1 MKKILFIALLTTS
14 FAFADDGWWIYTYE
28 DVSTLKAV
36 FNYLAMIKTDSGFLA
51 TIQTVLIAGLTF
63 TIIFKFLDIAAI
75 PKYLLSVV
83 GTMLIVF
90 STTTT
95 VYIVNVKSYDSL
107 NPHVKNYAVVD
118 NVPFIFAVLSSAF
131 SSVGYNSALLIETIF
146 SNVTSASDTTQASF
160 LKTGNLGAWKI
171 LDALDSISIFT
182 TPDGK
187 EFEKNLND
195 YLHLC
200 IFKIAY
206 SVDPGLKSEINT
218 DKNPF
223 TYLDPTSSPNEYI
236 RNIGNQKVINSEG
249 SLTTCNS
256 TYNKAK
262 NSLSILSGS
271 GILYDK
277 ANKLIS
283 KITSNVDGAGSTVA
297 KMMTGSGLASAQA
310 NINNYILMSG
320 VRKAF
325 ESSWQNYGIGASSAQ
340 AGFGAGLAE
349 ANLQAQGKVKAK
361 SASSMMPSIHS
372 VLQAVM
378 YVLFPL
384 VLIVQLFAGGF
395 KILQNYILGIL
406 WLELWIP
413 SYSVLNYFTLKEAQ
427 EQAYDK
433 LVSSTASSGPEGMLT
448 LANQNEIY
456 NTIANQAAIAADFYI
471 VGIPALAGFILFASF
486 QALSGITSGVAN
498 VVGQYSNNQT
508 LNQERANLAAL
519 DNVNQQM
526 KLNNPLYT
534 GNVGTVQAMIAQEG
548 SISQASK
555 AAASFLASGSNLENF
570 NNLTKGNMFK
580 GAEQTTSDIARQQT
594 LNNGGSLTNGINVS
608 ENLANKKAVE
618 DRGVSTSMEK
628 NPNMQKMMEANSEN
642 STTFTNN
649 QTNSKFDNIGS
660 NLENVAFQSGR
671 KEGGALQGEAKSLE
685 KLSNEQIQDASTQS
699 TYEKITSDSAKKQQ
713 IGNNDDYFDKA
724 NNLYSEDARLNINT
738 LEGKTK
744 ASAQQSDAEQVN
756 ASETS
761 QITSVADQNAKK
773 EHLEKNFG
781 NLKSGAETMA
791 NVKEGS
797 EIGGVKKQIGVA
809 GGEDNLIDVNSTQ
822 AAGKIAEEQSKQEML
837 NKNGGYLNNMS
848 DKGTFDGSQVKGKN
862 QALNEI
868 GEKAIIQD
876 SKIKTITSAA
886 GSEAELNALESM
898 KKAGLLDKD
907 TSLYDKKVSDGG
919 NFVAVDKDGNKI
931 TMYTDGKGNT
941 LGYEKQTI
949 DPNTKDGGAGVKT
962 IHAPDGRVL
971 AKVEDGATQK
981 NYQNTKDLRITTD
994 HTMENKGAAM
1004 KLINENL
1011 RLDMANAKTQ
1021 EDREN
1026 IAKNFLERTWL
1037 IDAAATPVEEIKS
1050 ILKNETS
1057 EEDGLLYNLD
1067 KEVKPWVQKNIPG
1080 AKEFYE
1086 AKDKLGDFLG
1096 VNKK

>member
-1 MKKILFIALLTTS
+1 MVKKILFIALLTTA

-36 FNYLAMIKTDSGFLA
+36 FNYLAMIKTDSGYMGI
-51 TIQTVLIAGLTF
+51 IQTVLIAGLTF
-63 TIIFKFLDIAAI
+63 TIIFKFLDIMAI
-75 PKYLLSVV
+75 PKYLLSVI

-95 VYIVNVKSYDSL
+95 VHIVNVKSYNNL
-107 NPHVKNYAVVD
+107 NPHIDNYAVVD

-206 SVDPGLKSEINT
+206 AVDPGLKSEINT
-218 DKNPF
+218 NPNPF

-283 KITSNVDGAGSTVA
+283 KITSNVDNAGSTVA

-310 NINNYILMSG
+310 NINNYILMTG

-325 ESSWQNYGIGASSAQ
+325 ENSWQSYGIGASSAQ

-456 NTIANQAAIAADFYI
+456 NTIANQAAIAADMYI

-498 VVGQYSNNQT
+498 LVGQYSNNQT
-508 LNQERANLAAL
+508 LNQERANLAAF

-580 GAEQTTSDIARQQT
+580 GLEETTGQVTRQNLLAGSGPMVDGLQTSANTSTIKTSQD
-594 LNNGGSLTNGINVS
+594 NVAA
-608 ENLANKKAVE
+608 ENLMKQAGMLGYKGNSLEEATKYMKDVE
-618 DRGVSTSMEK
+618 TNIAKGAMNGKTIEAIKDGGHTTKENTENGV
-628 NPNMQKMMEANSEN
+628 
-642 STTFTNN
+642 
-649 QTNSKFDNIGS
+649 
-660 NLENVAFQSGR
+660 
-671 KEGGALQGEAKSLE
+671 EAK
-685 KLSNEQIQDASTQS
+685 A
-699 TYEKITSDSAKKQQ
+699 Y
-713 IGNNDDYFDKA
+713 
-724 NNLYSEDARLNINT
+724 
-738 LEGKTK
+738 
-744 ASAQQSDAEQVN
+744 
-756 ASETS
+756 
-761 QITSVADQNAKK
+761 
-773 EHLEKNFG
+773 
-781 NLKSGAETMA
+781 
-791 NVKEGS
+791 
-797 EIGGVKKQIGVA
+797 
-809 GGEDNLIDVNSTQ
+809 DN
-822 AAGKIAEEQSKQEML
+822 
-837 NKNGGYLNNMS
+837 
-848 DKGTFDGSQVKGKN
+848 KGKN
-862 QALNEI
+862 
-868 GEKAIIQD
+868 IQSNLD
-876 SKIKTITSAA
+876 NSYKENHDREYSAQTIYNTS
-886 GSEAELNALESM
+886 NT
-898 KKAGLLDKD
+898 KKADNIDTADTLISRNNTDTANNIKERKNTTNLDDSFSNMITTKYTD
-907 TSLYDKKVSDGG
+907 TSTGEQITQYWKDKNRTDLMGQEKFGI
-919 NFVAVDKDGNKI
+919 DKDGELKLTQVWDKEKGWVDVKSSHDGSHKTDKSVQEDYSKIFKNNKI
-931 TMYTDGKGNT
+931 HEEQVLENYKKLQDYSNTANYEVGNKNANNYAAAMA
-941 LGYEKQTI
+941 LQALPIEYQKAVLSNMVAGDTI
-949 DPNTKDGGAGVKT
+949 MESVSKVPGVSALAPTIQSFMADVQAKKAIDDIDGVKDT
-962 IHAPDGRVL
+962 VGAYTHAVDNLFSKVP
-971 AKVEDGATQK
+971 AK
-981 NYQNTKDLRITTD
+981 
-994 HTMENKGAAM
+994 
-1004 KLINENL
+1004 
-1011 RLDMANAKTQ
+1011 
-1021 EDREN
+1021 
-1026 IAKNFLERTWL
+1026 
-1037 IDAAATPVEEIKS
+1037 DAIQ
-1050 ILKNETS
+1050 ETS
-1057 EEDGLLYNLD
+1057 AIKAEIIG
-1067 KEVKPWVQKNIPG
+1067 KVISK
-1080 AKEFYE
+1080 
-1086 AKDKLGDFLG
+1086 
-1096 VNKK
+1096 

>member
-1 MKKILFIALLTTS
+1 MKKILTILVALGATL
-14 FAFADDGWWIYTYE
+14 FADDGWWIYTYE

-95 VYIVNVKSYDSL
+95 VHIVNVKSYNNL
-107 NPHVKNYAVVD
+107 NPHIDNYAVVD

-206 SVDPGLKSEINT
+206 AVDPGLKSEINT

-310 NINNYILMSG
+310 NINNYILMTG

-325 ESSWQNYGIGASSAQ
+325 ENSWQSYGIGASSAQ

-433 LVSSTASSGPEGMLT
+433 LVSSTASTGPEGMLT

-486 QALSGITSGVAN
+486 QALSGITSGVAS

-508 LNQERANLAAL
+508 LNQERANLAAY
-519 DNVNQQM
+519 DSVNEQM

-534 GNVGTVQAMIAQEG
+534 GNVGTVQAMIAQQG
-548 SISQASK
+548 SISEASK

-570 NNLTKGNMFK
+570 SNITKGNMFR
-580 GAEQTTSDIARQQT
+580 GLEQTTSDIARQQN
-594 LNNGGSLTNGINVS
+594 LNNGGSLMNGLNVS
-608 ENLANKKAVE
+608 ENLAKKDVAE
-618 DRGVSTSMEK
+618 GRGISNAIDK
-628 NPNMQKMMEANSEN
+628 NPNMQKMMESNSEN
-642 STTFTNN
+642 STTFGNI
-649 QTNSKFDNIGS
+649 QTNSKFDNMGS
-660 NLENVAFQSGR
+660 NLENVAIGTGR
-671 KEGGALQGEAKSLE
+671 KDAQTSLGEVKAINSQSNSELQ
-685 KLSNEQIQDASTQS
+685 
-699 TYEKITSDSAKKQQ
+699 
-713 IGNNDDYFDKA
+713 
-724 NNLYSEDARLNINT
+724 
-738 LEGKTK
+738 
-744 ASAQQSDAEQVN
+744 N
-756 ASETS
+756 AAETS
-761 QITSVADQNAKK
+761 QITSVADANATKK
-773 EHLEKNFG
+773 HLEANFG
-781 NLKSGAETMA
+781 DLKTGAESMA
-791 NVKEGS
+791 NVSKGS
-797 EIGGVKKQIGVA
+797 QIRGVKEQIDVA
-809 GGEDNLIDVNSTQ
+809 GGEGNLIDVNSTQ
-822 AAGKIAEEQSKQEML
+822 AAGKIAEEQSKQEIL

-949 DPNTKDGGAGVKT
+949 DSNAENGRGAGVRSIHKADGT
-962 IHAPDGRVL
+962 IVSKIEEGSN
-971 AKVEDGATQK
+971 QK

-994 HTMENKGAAM
+994 YTMENKGAAYAGLNE
-1004 KLINENL
+1004 KLRQDIS
-1011 RLDMANAKTQ
+1011 NAKNQ
-1021 EDREN
+1021 EEKEN
-1026 IAKNFLERTWL
+1026 IVKKFLEDTVRADVVLNPVDTGKVITKETMTGYLGEAIRQNLYDDIVSDRGKNIDSAIFDEIKDIGESLAKNVPGG
-1037 IDAAATPVEEIKS
+1037 AEINKAIQAVDRFFES
-1050 ILKNETS
+1050 SSKET
-1057 EEDGLLYNLD
+1057 
-1067 KEVKPWVQKNIPG
+1067 
-1080 AKEFYE
+1080 
-1086 AKDKLGDFLG
+1086 
-1096 VNKK
+1096 KK

>member
-1 MKKILFIALLTTS
+1 MKKILTILVALGATL
-14 FAFADDGWWIYTYE
+14 FADDGWWIYTYE

-95 VYIVNVKSYDSL
+95 VHIVNVKSYNNL
-107 NPHVKNYAVVD
+107 NPHIDNYAVVD

-206 SVDPGLKSEINT
+206 AVDPGLKSEINT

-310 NINNYILMSG
+310 NINNYILMTG

-325 ESSWQNYGIGASSAQ
+325 ENSWQSYGIGASSAQ

-486 QALSGITSGVAN
+486 QALSGITSGVAS

-508 LNQERANLAAL
+508 LNQERANLAAF

-570 NNLTKGNMFK
+570 SNITKGNMFR
-580 GAEQTTSDIARQQT
+580 GLEQTTSDIARQQN
-594 LNNGGSLTNGINVS
+594 LNNGGSLMNGLNVS
-608 ENLANKKAVE
+608 ENLAKKDVAE
-618 DRGVSTSMEK
+618 GRGISNAIDK
-628 NPNMQKMMEANSEN
+628 NPNMQKMMESNSEN
-642 STTFTNN
+642 STTFGNI
-649 QTNSKFDNIGS
+649 QTNSKFDNMGS
-660 NLENVAFQSGR
+660 NLENVAIGTGR
-671 KEGGALQGEAKSLE
+671 KDAQTSLGEVKAINSQSNSELQ
-685 KLSNEQIQDASTQS
+685 
-699 TYEKITSDSAKKQQ
+699 
-713 IGNNDDYFDKA
+713 
-724 NNLYSEDARLNINT
+724 
-738 LEGKTK
+738 
-744 ASAQQSDAEQVN
+744 N
-756 ASETS
+756 AAETS
-761 QITSVADQNAKK
+761 QITSVADANATKK
-773 EHLEKNFG
+773 HLEANFG
-781 NLKSGAETMA
+781 DLKTGAESMA
-791 NVKEGS
+791 NVSKGS
-797 EIGGVKKQIGVA
+797 QIRGVKEQIDVA
-809 GGEDNLIDVNSTQ
+809 GGEGNLIDVNSTQ
-822 AAGKIAEEQSKQEML
+822 AAGKIAEEQSKQEIL

-949 DPNTKDGGAGVKT
+949 DSNAENGRGAGVRSIHKADGT
-962 IHAPDGRVL
+962 IVSKIEEGSN
-971 AKVEDGATQK
+971 QK

-994 HTMENKGAAM
+994 YTMENKGAAYAGLNE
-1004 KLINENL
+1004 KLRQDIS
-1011 RLDMANAKTQ
+1011 NAKNQ
-1021 EDREN
+1021 EEKEN
-1026 IAKNFLERTWL
+1026 IVKKFLEDTVRADVVLNPVDTGKVITKETMTGYLGEAIRQNLYDDIVSDRGKNIDSAIFDEIKDIGESLAKNVPGG
-1037 IDAAATPVEEIKS
+1037 AEINKAIQAVDRFFES
-1050 ILKNETS
+1050 SSKET
-1057 EEDGLLYNLD
+1057 E
-1067 KEVKPWVQKNIPG
+1067 K
-1080 AKEFYE
+1080 
-1086 AKDKLGDFLG
+1086 
-1096 VNKK
+1096 

>member
-1 MKKILFIALLTTS
+1 MVKKILFIALLTTA

-36 FNYLAMIKTDSGFLA
+36 FNYLAMIKTDSGYMGI
-51 TIQTVLIAGLTF
+51 IQTVLIAGLTF
-63 TIIFKFLDIAAI
+63 TIIFKFLDIMAI
-75 PKYLLSVV
+75 PKYLLSVI

-95 VYIVNVKSYDSL
+95 VHIVNVKSYNNL
-107 NPHVKNYAVVD
+107 NPHIDNYAVVD

-146 SNVTSASDTTQASF
+146 SNVASASDTTQASF

-206 SVDPGLKSEINT
+206 AVDPGLKSEINT
-218 DKNPF
+218 NPNPF

-283 KITSNVDGAGSTVA
+283 KITSNVDNAGSTVA

-310 NINNYILMSG
+310 NINNYILMTG

-325 ESSWQNYGIGASSAQ
+325 ENSWQSYGIGASSAQ

-456 NTIANQAAIAADFYI
+456 NTIANQAAIAADMYI

-580 GAEQTTSDIARQQT
+580 GLEETTGQVTRQNLLAGSGPMVDGLQTSANTSTIKTSQD
-594 LNNGGSLTNGINVS
+594 NVAA
-608 ENLANKKAVE
+608 ENLMKQAGMLGYKGNSLEEATKYMKDVE
-618 DRGVSTSMEK
+618 TNIAKGAMNGKTIEAIKDGGHTTKENTENGV
-628 NPNMQKMMEANSEN
+628 
-642 STTFTNN
+642 
-649 QTNSKFDNIGS
+649 
-660 NLENVAFQSGR
+660 
-671 KEGGALQGEAKSLE
+671 EAK
-685 KLSNEQIQDASTQS
+685 A
-699 TYEKITSDSAKKQQ
+699 Y
-713 IGNNDDYFDKA
+713 
-724 NNLYSEDARLNINT
+724 
-738 LEGKTK
+738 
-744 ASAQQSDAEQVN
+744 
-756 ASETS
+756 
-761 QITSVADQNAKK
+761 
-773 EHLEKNFG
+773 
-781 NLKSGAETMA
+781 
-791 NVKEGS
+791 
-797 EIGGVKKQIGVA
+797 
-809 GGEDNLIDVNSTQ
+809 DN
-822 AAGKIAEEQSKQEML
+822 
-837 NKNGGYLNNMS
+837 
-848 DKGTFDGSQVKGKN
+848 KGKN
-862 QALNEI
+862 
-868 GEKAIIQD
+868 IQSNLD
-876 SKIKTITSAA
+876 NSYKENHDREYSAQTIHNTS
-886 GSEAELNALESM
+886 NT
-898 KKAGLLDKD
+898 KKADNIDTADTLISRNNTDTANNIKERKNTTNLDDSFSNMITTKYTD
-907 TSLYDKKVSDGG
+907 TSTGEQITQYWKDKNRTELMGQEKFGI
-919 NFVAVDKDGNKI
+919 DKDGELRLTQVWDKEKGWIDVKSSHIGSHITDKSVQEDYSKIFKNNKI
-931 TMYTDGKGNT
+931 HEEQVLENYKKLQDYSNTANYEVGNKNANNYAAAMA
-941 LGYEKQTI
+941 LQALPIEYQKAVLSNMVAGDTI
-949 DPNTKDGGAGVKT
+949 MESVSKVPGVSALAPTIQSFMADVQAKKAIDDIDGVKDT
-962 IHAPDGRVL
+962 VGAYTHAVDNLFSKVP
-971 AKVEDGATQK
+971 AK
-981 NYQNTKDLRITTD
+981 
-994 HTMENKGAAM
+994 
-1004 KLINENL
+1004 
-1011 RLDMANAKTQ
+1011 
-1021 EDREN
+1021 
-1026 IAKNFLERTWL
+1026 
-1037 IDAAATPVEEIKS
+1037 DAIQ
-1050 ILKNETS
+1050 ETS
-1057 EEDGLLYNLD
+1057 AIKAEIIG
-1067 KEVKPWVQKNIPG
+1067 KAISK
-1080 AKEFYE
+1080 
-1086 AKDKLGDFLG
+1086 
-1096 VNKK
+1096 

>member
-1 MKKILFIALLTTS
+1 MKKILTILVALGATL
-14 FAFADDGWWIYTYE
+14 FADDGWWIYTYE

-95 VYIVNVKSYDSL
+95 VHIVNVKSYNNL
-107 NPHVKNYAVVD
+107 NPHIDNYAVVD

-206 SVDPGLKSEINT
+206 AVDPGLKSEINT

-297 KMMTGSGLASAQA
+297 KMMTGSNLSDAQA

-498 VVGQYSNNQT
+498 VVGQYSSNQT
-508 LNQERANLAAL
+508 LNQERANLAAY
-519 DNVNQQM
+519 DSVNEQM

-534 GNVGTVQAMIAQEG
+534 GNVGTVQAMIAQQG
-548 SISQASK
+548 SISEASK

-570 NNLTKGNMFK
+570 SNITKGNMFR
-580 GAEQTTSDIARQQT
+580 GLEQTTSDIARQQN
-594 LNNGGSLTNGINVS
+594 LNNGGSLMNGLNVS
-608 ENLANKKAVE
+608 ENLAKKDVAE
-618 DRGVSTSMEK
+618 GRGISNAIDK
-628 NPNMQKMMEANSEN
+628 NPNMQKMMESNSEN
-642 STTFTNN
+642 STTFGNI
-649 QTNSKFDNIGS
+649 QTNSKFDNMGS
-660 NLENVAFQSGR
+660 NLENVAIGTGR
-671 KEGGALQGEAKSLE
+671 KDAQTSLGEVKAINSQLNSELQ
-685 KLSNEQIQDASTQS
+685 
-699 TYEKITSDSAKKQQ
+699 
-713 IGNNDDYFDKA
+713 
-724 NNLYSEDARLNINT
+724 
-738 LEGKTK
+738 
-744 ASAQQSDAEQVN
+744 N
-756 ASETS
+756 AAETS
-761 QITSVADQNAKK
+761 QITSVADANATKK
-773 EHLEKNFG
+773 HLEANFG
-781 NLKSGAETMA
+781 DVQSGANSMA
-791 NVKEGS
+791 NTIKGSQIRGVKE
-797 EIGGVKKQIGVA
+797 QIDVA
-809 GGEDNLIDVNSTQ
+809 GGEGNLIDVNSTQ
-822 AAGKIAEEQSKQEML
+822 AAGKIAEEQSKQEIL

-949 DPNTKDGGAGVKT
+949 DSNAENGRGAGVRSIHKADGT
-962 IHAPDGRVL
+962 IVSKIEEGSN
-971 AKVEDGATQK
+971 QK

-994 HTMENKGAAM
+994 YTMENKGAAYAGLNE
-1004 KLINENL
+1004 KLRQDIS
-1011 RLDMANAKTQ
+1011 NAKNQ
-1021 EDREN
+1021 EEKEN
-1026 IAKNFLERTWL
+1026 IVKKFLEDTVRADVVLNPVDTGKVITKETMTGYLGEAIRQNLYDDIVSDRGKNIDSAIFDEIKDIGESLAKNVPGG
-1037 IDAAATPVEEIKS
+1037 AEINKAIQAVDRFFES
-1050 ILKNETS
+1050 SSKET
-1057 EEDGLLYNLD
+1057 
-1067 KEVKPWVQKNIPG
+1067 
-1080 AKEFYE
+1080 
-1086 AKDKLGDFLG
+1086 
-1096 VNKK
+1096 KK

>member
-1 MKKILFIALLTTS
+1 MKKILTILVALGATL
-14 FAFADDGWWIYTYE
+14 FADDGWWIYTYE

-95 VYIVNVKSYDSL
+95 VHIVNVKSYNNL
-107 NPHVKNYAVVD
+107 NPHIDNYAVVD

-206 SVDPGLKSEINT
+206 AVDPGLKLEINT
-218 DKNPF
+218 DTNPF

-310 NINNYILMSG
+310 NINNYILMTG

-325 ESSWQNYGIGASSAQ
+325 ENSWQSYGIGASSAQ

-508 LNQERANLAAL
+508 LNQERANLAAY
-519 DNVNQQM
+519 DSVNEQM

-570 NNLTKGNMFK
+570 SNITKGNMFR
-580 GAEQTTSDIARQQT
+580 GLEQTTSDIARQQN
-594 LNNGGSLTNGINVS
+594 LNNGGSLMNGLNVS
-608 ENLANKKAVE
+608 ENLAKKDVAE
-618 DRGVSTSMEK
+618 GRGISNAIDK
-628 NPNMQKMMEANSEN
+628 NPNMQKMMESNSEN
-642 STTFTNN
+642 STTFGNI
-649 QTNSKFDNIGS
+649 QTNSKFDNMGS
-660 NLENVAFQSGR
+660 NLENVAIGTGR
-671 KEGGALQGEAKSLE
+671 KDAQTSLGEVKAINSQSNSELQ
-685 KLSNEQIQDASTQS
+685 
-699 TYEKITSDSAKKQQ
+699 
-713 IGNNDDYFDKA
+713 
-724 NNLYSEDARLNINT
+724 
-738 LEGKTK
+738 
-744 ASAQQSDAEQVN
+744 N
-756 ASETS
+756 AAETS
-761 QITSVADQNAKK
+761 QITSVADANATKK
-773 EHLEKNFG
+773 HLEANFG
-781 NLKSGAETMA
+781 DLKTGAESMA
-791 NVKEGS
+791 NVSKGS
-797 EIGGVKKQIGVA
+797 QIRGVKEQIDVA
-809 GGEDNLIDVNSTQ
+809 GGEGNLIDVNSTQ
-822 AAGKIAEEQSKQEML
+822 AAGKIAEEQSKQEIL

-949 DPNTKDGGAGVKT
+949 DSNAENGRGAGVRSIHKADGT
-962 IHAPDGRVL
+962 IVSKIEEGSN
-971 AKVEDGATQK
+971 QK

-994 HTMENKGAAM
+994 YTMENKGAAYAGLNE
-1004 KLINENL
+1004 KLRQDIS
-1011 RLDMANAKTQ
+1011 NAKNQ
-1021 EDREN
+1021 EEKEN
-1026 IAKNFLERTWL
+1026 IVKKFLEDTVRADVVLNPVDTGKVITKETMTGYLGEAIRQNLYDDIVSDRGKNIDSAIFDEIKDIGESLAKNVPGG
-1037 IDAAATPVEEIKS
+1037 AEINKAIQAVDRFFES
-1050 ILKNETS
+1050 SSKET
-1057 EEDGLLYNLD
+1057 E
-1067 KEVKPWVQKNIPG
+1067 K
-1080 AKEFYE
+1080 
-1086 AKDKLGDFLG
+1086 
-1096 VNKK
+1096 

>member
-1 MKKILFIALLTTS
+1 MKKILTILVALGATL
-14 FAFADDGWWIYTYE
+14 FADDGWWIYTYE

-95 VYIVNVKSYDSL
+95 VHIVNVKSYNNL
-107 NPHVKNYAVVD
+107 NPHIDNYAVVD

-171 LDALDSISIFT
+171 LDALDSIDALAISS
-182 TPDGK
+182 DGK

-206 SVDPGLKSEINT
+206 AVDPGLKSEINT

-310 NINNYILMSG
+310 NINNYILMTG

-325 ESSWQNYGIGASSAQ
+325 ENSWQSYGIGASSAQ

-486 QALSGITSGVAN
+486 QALSGITSGVAS

-508 LNQERANLAAL
+508 LNQERANLAAY
-519 DNVNQQM
+519 DSVNEQM

-534 GNVGTVQAMIAQEG
+534 GNVGTVQAMIAQQG
-548 SISQASK
+548 SISEASK

-570 NNLTKGNMFK
+570 SNITKGNMFR
-580 GAEQTTSDIARQQT
+580 GLEQTTSDIARQQT
-594 LNNGGSLTNGINVS
+594 LNDGGSLTNGLNVS
-608 ENLANKKAVE
+608 GNMASKSAVE
-618 DRGVSTSMEK
+618 DRGVSNAMEK
-628 NPNMQKMMEANSEN
+628 NSNMQKMMESNSEN
-642 STTFTNN
+642 STTFGNI
-649 QTNSKFDNIGS
+649 QTNSKFDNMGS
-660 NLENVAFQSGR
+660 NLENVAIGTGR
-671 KEGGALQGEAKSLE
+671 KDAQTSLGEVKAINSQSNSELQ
-685 KLSNEQIQDASTQS
+685 
-699 TYEKITSDSAKKQQ
+699 
-713 IGNNDDYFDKA
+713 
-724 NNLYSEDARLNINT
+724 
-738 LEGKTK
+738 
-744 ASAQQSDAEQVN
+744 N
-756 ASETS
+756 AAETS
-761 QITSVADQNAKK
+761 QITSVADANATKK
-773 EHLEKNFG
+773 HLEANFG
-781 NLKSGAETMA
+781 DLKTGAESMA
-791 NVKEGS
+791 NVSKGS
-797 EIGGVKKQIGVA
+797 QIRGVKEQIDVA
-809 GGEDNLIDVNSTQ
+809 GGEGNLIDVNSTQ
-822 AAGKIAEEQSKQEML
+822 AAGKIAEEQSKQEIL

-949 DPNTKDGGAGVKT
+949 DSNAENGRGAGVRSIHKADGT
-962 IHAPDGRVL
+962 IVSKIEEGSN
-971 AKVEDGATQK
+971 QK

-994 HTMENKGAAM
+994 YTMENKGAAYAGLNE
-1004 KLINENL
+1004 KLRQDIS
-1011 RLDMANAKTQ
+1011 NAKNQ
-1021 EDREN
+1021 EEKEN
-1026 IAKNFLERTWL
+1026 IVKKFLEDTVRADVVLNPVDTGKVITKETMTGYLGEAIRQNLYDDIVSDRGKNIDSAIFDEIKDIGESLAKNVPGG
-1037 IDAAATPVEEIKS
+1037 AEINKAIQAVDRFFES
-1050 ILKNETS
+1050 SSKET
-1057 EEDGLLYNLD
+1057 E
-1067 KEVKPWVQKNIPG
+1067 K
-1080 AKEFYE
+1080 
-1086 AKDKLGDFLG
+1086 
-1096 VNKK
+1096 

>member
-1 MKKILFIALLTTS
+1 MVKKILFIALLTTA

-95 VYIVNVKSYDSL
+95 VHIVNVKSYNNL
-107 NPHVKNYAVVD
+107 NPHIDNYAVVD

-206 SVDPGLKSEINT
+206 AVDPGLKSEINT

-283 KITSNVDGAGSTVA
+283 KITSNVDNAGSTVA

-310 NINNYILMSG
+310 NINNYILMTG

-325 ESSWQNYGIGASSAQ
+325 ENSWQSYGIGASSAQ

-456 NTIANQAAIAADFYI
+456 NTIANQAAIAADMYI

-486 QALSGITSGVAN
+486 QALSGITSGVAG

-508 LNQERANLAAL
+508 LNQERANLAAY
-519 DNVNQQM
+519 DSVNEQM

-534 GNVGTVQAMIAQEG
+534 GNVGTVQAMIAQQG

-555 AAASFLASGSNLENF
+555 AAGAFLASGSNLENF

-580 GAEQTTSDIARQQT
+580 GLEETTGQVTRQNLLAGSGPMVDGLQTSANTSTIKTSQD
-594 LNNGGSLTNGINVS
+594 NVAA
-608 ENLANKKAVE
+608 ENLMKQAGMLGYKGNSLEEATKYMKDVE
-618 DRGVSTSMEK
+618 TNIAKGAMNGKTIEAIKDGGHTTKENTENGV
-628 NPNMQKMMEANSEN
+628 
-642 STTFTNN
+642 
-649 QTNSKFDNIGS
+649 
-660 NLENVAFQSGR
+660 
-671 KEGGALQGEAKSLE
+671 EAK
-685 KLSNEQIQDASTQS
+685 A
-699 TYEKITSDSAKKQQ
+699 Y
-713 IGNNDDYFDKA
+713 
-724 NNLYSEDARLNINT
+724 
-738 LEGKTK
+738 
-744 ASAQQSDAEQVN
+744 
-756 ASETS
+756 
-761 QITSVADQNAKK
+761 
-773 EHLEKNFG
+773 
-781 NLKSGAETMA
+781 
-791 NVKEGS
+791 
-797 EIGGVKKQIGVA
+797 
-809 GGEDNLIDVNSTQ
+809 DN
-822 AAGKIAEEQSKQEML
+822 
-837 NKNGGYLNNMS
+837 
-848 DKGTFDGSQVKGKN
+848 KGKN
-862 QALNEI
+862 
-868 GEKAIIQD
+868 IQSNLD
-876 SKIKTITSAA
+876 NSYKENHDREYSAQTIYNTS
-886 GSEAELNALESM
+886 NT
-898 KKAGLLDKD
+898 KKADNIDTADTLISRNNTDTANNIKERKNTTNLDDSFSNMITTKYTD
-907 TSLYDKKVSDGG
+907 TSTGEQITQYWKDKNRTDLMGQEKFGI
-919 NFVAVDKDGNKI
+919 DKDGELKLTQVWDKEKGWVDVKSSHDGSHKTDKSVQEDYSKIFKNNKI
-931 TMYTDGKGNT
+931 HEEQVLENYKKLQDYSNTANYEVGNKNANNYAAAMA
-941 LGYEKQTI
+941 LQALPIEYQKAVLSNMVAGDTI
-949 DPNTKDGGAGVKT
+949 MESVSKVPGVSALAPTIQSFMADVQAKKAIDDIDGVKDT
-962 IHAPDGRVL
+962 VGAYTHAVDNLFSKVP
-971 AKVEDGATQK
+971 AK
-981 NYQNTKDLRITTD
+981 
-994 HTMENKGAAM
+994 
-1004 KLINENL
+1004 
-1011 RLDMANAKTQ
+1011 
-1021 EDREN
+1021 
-1026 IAKNFLERTWL
+1026 
-1037 IDAAATPVEEIKS
+1037 DAIQ
-1050 ILKNETS
+1050 ETS
-1057 EEDGLLYNLD
+1057 AIKAEIIG
-1067 KEVKPWVQKNIPG
+1067 KVISK
-1080 AKEFYE
+1080 
-1086 AKDKLGDFLG
+1086 
-1096 VNKK
+1096 

>member
-1 MKKILFIALLTTS
+1 MVKKILFIALLTTA

-95 VYIVNVKSYDSL
+95 VHIVNVKSYNNL
-107 NPHVKNYAVVD
+107 NPHIDNYAVVD

-146 SNVTSASDTTQASF
+146 SNVAGANDTTQASF

-206 SVDPGLKSEINT
+206 AVDPGLKSEINT

-283 KITSNVDGAGSTVA
+283 KITSNVDNAGSTVA

-310 NINNYILMSG
+310 NINNYILMTG

-325 ESSWQNYGIGASSAQ
+325 ENSWQNYGIGASSAQ

-456 NTIANQAAIAADFYI
+456 NTIANQAAIAADIYI

-486 QALSGITSGVAN
+486 QALSGITSGVAS

-508 LNQERANLAAL
+508 LNQERANLAAF

-570 NNLTKGNMFK
+570 SNMTKANMFK
-580 GAEQTTSDIARQQT
+580 GLEETTGQVTRQNLLAGSGPMVDGLQTSANTSTIKTSQD
-594 LNNGGSLTNGINVS
+594 NVAA
-608 ENLANKKAVE
+608 ENLMKQAGMLGYKGNSLEEATKYMKDVE
-618 DRGVSTSMEK
+618 TNIAKGAMNGKTIEAIKDGGHTTKENTENGV
-628 NPNMQKMMEANSEN
+628 
-642 STTFTNN
+642 
-649 QTNSKFDNIGS
+649 
-660 NLENVAFQSGR
+660 
-671 KEGGALQGEAKSLE
+671 EAK
-685 KLSNEQIQDASTQS
+685 A
-699 TYEKITSDSAKKQQ
+699 Y
-713 IGNNDDYFDKA
+713 
-724 NNLYSEDARLNINT
+724 
-738 LEGKTK
+738 
-744 ASAQQSDAEQVN
+744 
-756 ASETS
+756 
-761 QITSVADQNAKK
+761 
-773 EHLEKNFG
+773 
-781 NLKSGAETMA
+781 
-791 NVKEGS
+791 
-797 EIGGVKKQIGVA
+797 
-809 GGEDNLIDVNSTQ
+809 DN
-822 AAGKIAEEQSKQEML
+822 
-837 NKNGGYLNNMS
+837 
-848 DKGTFDGSQVKGKN
+848 KGKN
-862 QALNEI
+862 
-868 GEKAIIQD
+868 IQSNLD
-876 SKIKTITSAA
+876 NSYKENHDREYSAQTIHNTS
-886 GSEAELNALESM
+886 NT
-898 KKAGLLDKD
+898 KKADNIDTADTLISRNNTDTANNIKERKNTTNLDDSFSNMITTKYTD
-907 TSLYDKKVSDGG
+907 TSTGEQITQYWKDKNRTDLMGQEKFGI
-919 NFVAVDKDGNKI
+919 DKDGELKLTQVWDKEKGWVDVKSSHDGSHKTDKSVQEDYSKIFKNNKI
-931 TMYTDGKGNT
+931 HEEQVLENYKKLQDYSNTANYEVGNKNANNYAAAMA
-941 LGYEKQTI
+941 LQALPIEYQKAVLSNMVAGDTI
-949 DPNTKDGGAGVKT
+949 MESVSKVPGVSALAPTIQSFMADVQAKKAIDDIDGVKDT
-962 IHAPDGRVL
+962 VGAYTHAVDNLFSKVP
-971 AKVEDGATQK
+971 AK
-981 NYQNTKDLRITTD
+981 
-994 HTMENKGAAM
+994 
-1004 KLINENL
+1004 
-1011 RLDMANAKTQ
+1011 
-1021 EDREN
+1021 
-1026 IAKNFLERTWL
+1026 
-1037 IDAAATPVEEIKS
+1037 DAIQ
-1050 ILKNETS
+1050 ETS
-1057 EEDGLLYNLD
+1057 AIKAEIIG
-1067 KEVKPWVQKNIPG
+1067 KVISK
-1080 AKEFYE
+1080 
-1086 AKDKLGDFLG
+1086 
-1096 VNKK
+1096 

>member
-1 MKKILFIALLTTS
+1 MKKILTILVALGATL
-14 FAFADDGWWIYTYE
+14 FADDGWWIYTYE

-95 VYIVNVKSYDSL
+95 VHIVNVKSYDSL
-107 NPHVKNYAVVD
+107 NSHVKNYAVVD

-206 SVDPGLKSEINT
+206 AVDPGLKSEINT

-297 KMMTGSGLASAQA
+297 KMMTGSNLSDAQA

-433 LVSSTASSGPEGMLT
+433 LVSSTASTGPEGMLT

-486 QALSGITSGVAN
+486 QALSGITSGVAS

-508 LNQERANLAAL
+508 LNQERANLAAY
-519 DNVNQQM
+519 DSVNEQM

-534 GNVGTVQAMIAQEG
+534 GNVGTVQAMIAQQG
-548 SISQASK
+548 SISEASK

-570 NNLTKGNMFK
+570 SNITKGNMFR
-580 GAEQTTSDIARQQT
+580 GLEQTTSDIARQQN
-594 LNNGGSLTNGINVS
+594 LNNGGSLMNGLNVS
-608 ENLANKKAVE
+608 ENLAKKDVAE
-618 DRGVSTSMEK
+618 GRGISNAIDK
-628 NPNMQKMMEANSEN
+628 NPNMQKMMESNSEN
-642 STTFTNN
+642 STTFGNI
-649 QTNSKFDNIGS
+649 QTNSKFDNMGS
-660 NLENVAFQSGR
+660 NLENVAIGTGR
-671 KEGGALQGEAKSLE
+671 KDAQTSLGEVKAINSQSNSELQ
-685 KLSNEQIQDASTQS
+685 
-699 TYEKITSDSAKKQQ
+699 
-713 IGNNDDYFDKA
+713 
-724 NNLYSEDARLNINT
+724 
-738 LEGKTK
+738 
-744 ASAQQSDAEQVN
+744 N
-756 ASETS
+756 AAETS
-761 QITSVADQNAKK
+761 QITSVADANATKK
-773 EHLEKNFG
+773 HLEANFG
-781 NLKSGAETMA
+781 DLKTGAESMA
-791 NVKEGS
+791 NVSKGS
-797 EIGGVKKQIGVA
+797 QIRGVKEQIDVA
-809 GGEDNLIDVNSTQ
+809 GGEGNLIDINSTQ
-822 AAGKIAEEQSKQEML
+822 AAGKIAEEQSKQEIL

-949 DPNTKDGGAGVKT
+949 DSNAENGRGAGVRSIHKADGT
-962 IHAPDGRVL
+962 IVSKIEEGSN
-971 AKVEDGATQK
+971 QK

-994 HTMENKGAAM
+994 YTMENKGAAYAGLNE
-1004 KLINENL
+1004 KLRQDIS
-1011 RLDMANAKTQ
+1011 NAKNQ
-1021 EDREN
+1021 EEKEN
-1026 IAKNFLERTWL
+1026 IVKKFLEDTVRADVVLNPVDTGKVITKETMTGYLGEAIRQNLYDDIVSDRGKNIDSAIFDEIKDIGESLAKNVPGG
-1037 IDAAATPVEEIKS
+1037 AEINKAIQAVDRFFES
-1050 ILKNETS
+1050 SSKET
-1057 EEDGLLYNLD
+1057 
-1067 KEVKPWVQKNIPG
+1067 
-1080 AKEFYE
+1080 
-1086 AKDKLGDFLG
+1086 
-1096 VNKK
+1096 KK

>member
-1 MKKILFIALLTTS
+1 MKKILTILVALGATL
-14 FAFADDGWWIYTYE
+14 FADDGWWIYTYE

-75 PKYLLSVV
+75 PKYLLSVI

-206 SVDPGLKSEINT
+206 AVDPGLKSEINT

-310 NINNYILMSG
+310 NINNYILMTG

-325 ESSWQNYGIGASSAQ
+325 ENSWQSYGIGASSAQ

-508 LNQERANLAAL
+508 LNQERANLAAY
-519 DNVNQQM
+519 DSVNEQM

-618 DRGVSTSMEK
+618 DRGVSTSMEE
-628 NPNMQKMMEANSEN
+628 NPNMQNMMEANSKFG
-642 STTFTNN
+642 TTFTNI
-649 QTNSKFDNIGS
+649 QANSKFGNIGS
-660 NLENVAFQSGR
+660 SLENVAIGTGR
-671 KEGGALQGEAKSLE
+671 KDAQTSLGEVKAINSQSNSELQ
-685 KLSNEQIQDASTQS
+685 
-699 TYEKITSDSAKKQQ
+699 
-713 IGNNDDYFDKA
+713 
-724 NNLYSEDARLNINT
+724 
-738 LEGKTK
+738 
-744 ASAQQSDAEQVN
+744 N
-756 ASETS
+756 AAETS
-761 QITSVADQNAKK
+761 QITSVADANATKK
-773 EHLEKNFG
+773 HLEANFG
-781 NLKSGAETMA
+781 
-791 NVKEGS
+791 
-797 EIGGVKKQIGVA
+797 EIGRA
-809 GGEDNLIDVNSTQ
+809 SCRER
-822 AAGKIAEEQSKQEML
+822 
-837 NKNGGYLNNMS
+837 
-848 DKGTFDGSQVKGKN
+848 
-862 QALNEI
+862 
-868 GEKAIIQD
+868 
-876 SKIKTITSAA
+876 
-886 GSEAELNALESM
+886 
-898 KKAGLLDKD
+898 
-907 TSLYDKKVSDGG
+907 VSS
-919 NFVAVDKDGNKI
+919 
-931 TMYTDGKGNT
+931 
-941 LGYEKQTI
+941 
-949 DPNTKDGGAGVKT
+949 
-962 IHAPDGRVL
+962 
-971 AKVEDGATQK
+971 
-981 NYQNTKDLRITTD
+981 
-994 HTMENKGAAM
+994 
-1004 KLINENL
+1004 
-1011 RLDMANAKTQ
+1011 
-1021 EDREN
+1021 
-1026 IAKNFLERTWL
+1026 
-1037 IDAAATPVEEIKS
+1037 PV
-1050 ILKNETS
+1050 
-1057 EEDGLLYNLD
+1057 
-1067 KEVKPWVQKNIPG
+1067 
-1080 AKEFYE
+1080 
-1086 AKDKLGDFLG
+1086 
-1096 VNKK
+1096 

>member
-1 MKKILFIALLTTS
+1 MKKILTILVALGATL
-14 FAFADDGWWIYTYE
+14 FADDGWWIYTYE

-95 VYIVNVKSYDSL
+95 VHIVNVKSYNNL
-107 NPHVKNYAVVD
+107 NPHIDNYAVVD

-206 SVDPGLKSEINT
+206 AVDPGLKSEINT

-297 KMMTGSGLASAQA
+297 KMMTGSNLSDAQA

-433 LVSSTASSGPEGMLT
+433 LVSSTASTGPEGMLT

-486 QALSGITSGVAN
+486 QALSGITSGVAS

-508 LNQERANLAAL
+508 LNQERANLAAY
-519 DNVNQQM
+519 DSVNEQM

-534 GNVGTVQAMIAQEG
+534 GNVGTVQAMIAQQG
-548 SISQASK
+548 SISEASK

-570 NNLTKGNMFK
+570 SNITKGNMFR
-580 GAEQTTSDIARQQT
+580 GLEQTTSDIARQQN
-594 LNNGGSLTNGINVS
+594 LNNGGSLMNGLNVS
-608 ENLANKKAVE
+608 ENLAKKDVAE
-618 DRGVSTSMEK
+618 GRGISNAIDK
-628 NPNMQKMMEANSEN
+628 NPNMQKMMESNSEN
-642 STTFTNN
+642 STTFGNI
-649 QTNSKFDNIGS
+649 QTNSKFDNMGS
-660 NLENVAFQSGR
+660 NLENVAIGTGR
-671 KEGGALQGEAKSLE
+671 KDAQTSLGEVKAINSQSNSELQ
-685 KLSNEQIQDASTQS
+685 
-699 TYEKITSDSAKKQQ
+699 
-713 IGNNDDYFDKA
+713 
-724 NNLYSEDARLNINT
+724 
-738 LEGKTK
+738 
-744 ASAQQSDAEQVN
+744 N
-756 ASETS
+756 AAETS
-761 QITSVADQNAKK
+761 QITSVADANATKK
-773 EHLEKNFG
+773 HLEANFG
-781 NLKSGAETMA
+781 DLKTGAESMA
-791 NVKEGS
+791 NVSKGS
-797 EIGGVKKQIGVA
+797 QIRGVKEQIDVA
-809 GGEDNLIDVNSTQ
+809 GGEGNLIDVNSTQ
-822 AAGKIAEEQSKQEML
+822 AAGKIAEEQSKQEIL

-949 DPNTKDGGAGVKT
+949 DSNAENGRGAGVRSIHKADGT
-962 IHAPDGRVL
+962 IVSKIEEGSN
-971 AKVEDGATQK
+971 QK

-994 HTMENKGAAM
+994 YTMENKGAAYAGLNE
-1004 KLINENL
+1004 KLRQDIS
-1011 RLDMANAKTQ
+1011 NAKNQ
-1021 EDREN
+1021 EEKEN
-1026 IAKNFLERTWL
+1026 IVKKFLEDTVRADVVLNPVDTGKVITKETMTGYLGEAIRQNLYDDIVSDRGKNIDSAIFDEIKDIGESLAKNVPGG
-1037 IDAAATPVEEIKS
+1037 AEINKAIQAVDRFFES
-1050 ILKNETS
+1050 SSKET
-1057 EEDGLLYNLD
+1057 
-1067 KEVKPWVQKNIPG
+1067 
-1080 AKEFYE
+1080 
-1086 AKDKLGDFLG
+1086 
-1096 VNKK
+1096 KK

>member
-1 MKKILFIALLTTS
+1 MKKILTILVALGATL
-14 FAFADDGWWIYTYE
+14 FADDGWWIYTYE

-95 VYIVNVKSYDSL
+95 VHIVNVKSYNNL
-107 NPHVKNYAVVD
+107 NPHIDNYAVVD

-171 LDALDSISIFT
+171 LDALDSIDALAISS
-182 TPDGK
+182 DGK

-206 SVDPGLKSEINT
+206 AVDPGLKSEINT

-249 SLTTCNS
+249 SLTTCGS
-256 TYNKAK
+256 LYNKAY
-262 NSLSILSGS
+262 SSFSTLRASGVA
-271 GILYDK
+271 YDK
-277 ANKLIS
+277 AHSLVS
-283 KITSNVDGAGSTVA
+283 KITSNVDGAASTVA

-310 NINNYILMSG
+310 NINNYILMTG

-325 ESSWQNYGIGASSAQ
+325 ENSWQSYGIGASSAQ

-433 LVSSTASSGPEGMLT
+433 LVSSTASTGPEGMLT

-486 QALSGITSGVAN
+486 QALSGITSGVAS

-508 LNQERANLAAL
+508 LNQERANLAAY
-519 DNVNQQM
+519 DSVNEQM

-534 GNVGTVQAMIAQEG
+534 GNVGTVQAMIAQQG
-548 SISQASK
+548 SISEASK

-570 NNLTKGNMFK
+570 SNITKGNMFR
-580 GAEQTTSDIARQQT
+580 GLEQTTSDIARQQN
-594 LNNGGSLTNGINVS
+594 LNNGGSLMNGLNVS
-608 ENLANKKAVE
+608 ENLAKKDVAE
-618 DRGVSTSMEK
+618 GRGISNAIDK
-628 NPNMQKMMEANSEN
+628 NPNMQKMMESNSEN
-642 STTFTNN
+642 STTFGNI
-649 QTNSKFDNIGS
+649 QTNSKFDNMGS
-660 NLENVAFQSGR
+660 NLENVAIGTGR
-671 KEGGALQGEAKSLE
+671 KDAQTSLGEVKAINSQSNSELQ
-685 KLSNEQIQDASTQS
+685 
-699 TYEKITSDSAKKQQ
+699 
-713 IGNNDDYFDKA
+713 
-724 NNLYSEDARLNINT
+724 
-738 LEGKTK
+738 
-744 ASAQQSDAEQVN
+744 N
-756 ASETS
+756 AAETS
-761 QITSVADQNAKK
+761 QITSVADANATKK
-773 EHLEKNFG
+773 HLEANFG
-781 NLKSGAETMA
+781 DLKTGAESMA
-791 NVKEGS
+791 NVSKGS
-797 EIGGVKKQIGVA
+797 QIRGVKEQIDVA
-809 GGEDNLIDVNSTQ
+809 GGEGNLIDVNSTQ
-822 AAGKIAEEQSKQEML
+822 AAGKIAEEQSKQEIL

-949 DPNTKDGGAGVKT
+949 DSNAENGRGAGVRSIHKADGT
-962 IHAPDGRVL
+962 IVSKIEEGSN
-971 AKVEDGATQK
+971 QK

-994 HTMENKGAAM
+994 YTMENKGAAYAGLNE
-1004 KLINENL
+1004 KLRQDIS
-1011 RLDMANAKTQ
+1011 NAKNQ
-1021 EDREN
+1021 EEKEN
-1026 IAKNFLERTWL
+1026 IVKKFLEDTVRADVVLNPVDTGKVITKETMTGYLGEAMKQNYDDKVSDRGKNIDSAIFDGIKDVGDSLAKNVPGG
-1037 IDAAATPVEEIKS
+1037 AEINKAIQAVDRFFES
-1050 ILKNETS
+1050 SSKET
-1057 EEDGLLYNLD
+1057 
-1067 KEVKPWVQKNIPG
+1067 
-1080 AKEFYE
+1080 
-1086 AKDKLGDFLG
+1086 
-1096 VNKK
+1096 KK

>member
-1 MKKILFIALLTTS
+1 MKKILTILVALGATL
-14 FAFADDGWWIYTYE
+14 FADDGWWIYTYE

-95 VYIVNVKSYDSL
+95 VHIVNVKSYNNL
-107 NPHVKNYAVVD
+107 NPHIDNYAVVD

-206 SVDPGLKSEINT
+206 AVDPGLKSEINT

-297 KMMTGSGLASAQA
+297 KMMTGSNLSDAQA

-433 LVSSTASSGPEGMLT
+433 LVSSTASTGPEGMLT

-486 QALSGITSGVAN
+486 QALSGITSGVAS

-508 LNQERANLAAL
+508 LNQERANLAAY
-519 DNVNQQM
+519 DSVNEQM

-534 GNVGTVQAMIAQEG
+534 GNVGTVQAMIAQQG
-548 SISQASK
+548 SISEASK

-570 NNLTKGNMFK
+570 SNITKGNMFR
-580 GAEQTTSDIARQQT
+580 GLEQTTSDIARQQN
-594 LNNGGSLTNGINVS
+594 LNNGGSLMNGLNVS
-608 ENLANKKAVE
+608 ENLAKKDVAE
-618 DRGVSTSMEK
+618 GRGISNAIDK
-628 NPNMQKMMEANSEN
+628 NPNMQKMMESNSEN
-642 STTFTNN
+642 STTFGNI
-649 QTNSKFDNIGS
+649 QTNSKFDNMGS
-660 NLENVAFQSGR
+660 NLENVAIGTGR
-671 KEGGALQGEAKSLE
+671 KDAQTSLGEVKAINSQSNSELQ
-685 KLSNEQIQDASTQS
+685 
-699 TYEKITSDSAKKQQ
+699 
-713 IGNNDDYFDKA
+713 
-724 NNLYSEDARLNINT
+724 
-738 LEGKTK
+738 
-744 ASAQQSDAEQVN
+744 N
-756 ASETS
+756 AAETS
-761 QITSVADQNAKK
+761 QITSVADANATKK
-773 EHLEKNFG
+773 HLEANFG
-781 NLKSGAETMA
+781 DLKTGAESMA
-791 NVKEGS
+791 NVSKGS
-797 EIGGVKKQIGVA
+797 QIRGVKEQIDVA
-809 GGEDNLIDVNSTQ
+809 GGEGNLIDVNSTQ
-822 AAGKIAEEQSKQEML
+822 AAGKIAEEQSKQEIL

-949 DPNTKDGGAGVKT
+949 DSNAENGRGAGVRSIHKADGT
-962 IHAPDGRVL
+962 IVSKIEEGSN
-971 AKVEDGATQK
+971 QK

-994 HTMENKGAAM
+994 YTMENKGAAYAGLNE
-1004 KLINENL
+1004 KLRQDIS
-1011 RLDMANAKTQ
+1011 NAKNQ
-1021 EDREN
+1021 EEKEN
-1026 IAKNFLERTWL
+1026 IVKKFLEDTVRADVVLNPVDTGKVITKETMTGYLGEAIRQNLYDDIVSDRGKNIDSAIFDEIKDIGKSLAKNVPGG
-1037 IDAAATPVEEIKS
+1037 AEINKAIQAVDRFFES
-1050 ILKNETS
+1050 SSKET
-1057 EEDGLLYNLD
+1057 E
-1067 KEVKPWVQKNIPG
+1067 K
-1080 AKEFYE
+1080 
-1086 AKDKLGDFLG
+1086 
-1096 VNKK
+1096 

>member
-1 MKKILFIALLTTS
+1 
-14 FAFADDGWWIYTYE
+14 
-28 DVSTLKAV
+28 
-36 FNYLAMIKTDSGFLA
+36 
-51 TIQTVLIAGLTF
+51 
-63 TIIFKFLDIAAI
+63 
-75 PKYLLSVV
+75 
-83 GTMLIVF
+83 MLIVF

-95 VYIVNVKSYDSL
+95 VHIVNVKSYNNL
-107 NPHVKNYAVVD
+107 NPHIDNYAVVD

-206 SVDPGLKSEINT
+206 AVDPGLKSEINT

-297 KMMTGSGLASAQA
+297 KMMTGSNLSDAQA

-433 LVSSTASSGPEGMLT
+433 LVSSTASTGPEGMLT

-486 QALSGITSGVAN
+486 QALSGITSGVAS

-508 LNQERANLAAL
+508 LNQERANLAAY
-519 DNVNQQM
+519 DSVNEQM

-534 GNVGTVQAMIAQEG
+534 GNVGTVQAMIAQQG
-548 SISQASK
+548 SISEVVC
-555 AAASFLASGSNLENF
+555 SNP
-570 NNLTKGNMFK
+570 
-580 GAEQTTSDIARQQT
+580 
-594 LNNGGSLTNGINVS
+594 LNIFPFVIL
-608 ENLANKKAVE
+608 LK
-618 DRGVSTSMEK
+618 
-628 NPNMQKMMEANSEN
+628 
-642 STTFTNN
+642 F
-649 QTNSKFDNIGS
+649 SKF
-660 NLENVAFQSGR
+660 E
-671 KEGGALQGEAKSLE
+671 
-685 KLSNEQIQDASTQS
+685 
-699 TYEKITSDSAKKQQ
+699 
-713 IGNNDDYFDKA
+713 
-724 NNLYSEDARLNINT
+724 
-738 LEGKTK
+738 
-744 ASAQQSDAEQVN
+744 
-756 ASETS
+756 
-761 QITSVADQNAKK
+761 
-773 EHLEKNFG
+773 
-781 NLKSGAETMA
+781 
-791 NVKEGS
+791 
-797 EIGGVKKQIGVA
+797 
-809 GGEDNLIDVNSTQ
+809 
-822 AAGKIAEEQSKQEML
+822 
-837 NKNGGYLNNMS
+837 
-848 DKGTFDGSQVKGKN
+848 
-862 QALNEI
+862 
-868 GEKAIIQD
+868 
-876 SKIKTITSAA
+876 
-886 GSEAELNALESM
+886 
-898 KKAGLLDKD
+898 
-907 TSLYDKKVSDGG
+907 
-919 NFVAVDKDGNKI
+919 
-931 TMYTDGKGNT
+931 
-941 LGYEKQTI
+941 
-949 DPNTKDGGAGVKT
+949 P
-962 IHAPDGRVL
+962 L
-971 AKVEDGATQK
+971 AK
-981 NYQNTKDLRITTD
+981 N
-994 HTMENKGAAM
+994 
-1004 KLINENL
+1004 
-1011 RLDMANAKTQ
+1011 
-1021 EDREN
+1021 
-1026 IAKNFLERTWL
+1026 
-1037 IDAAATPVEEIKS
+1037 DAAA
-1050 ILKNETS
+1050 
-1057 EEDGLLYNLD
+1057 
-1067 KEVKPWVQKNIPG
+1067 
-1080 AKEFYE
+1080 FE
-1086 AKDKLGDFLG
+1086 ASDIEPC
-1096 VNKK
+1096 

>member
-1 MKKILFIALLTTS
+1 MKKILTILVALGATL
-14 FAFADDGWWIYTYE
+14 FADDGWWIYTYE

-63 TIIFKFLDIAAI
+63 TIIFKFLDIMAI
-75 PKYLLSVV
+75 PKYLLSVI

-90 STTTT
+90 STITT
-95 VYIVNVKSYDSL
+95 VHIVNVKSYDSL
-107 NPHVKNYAVVD
+107 NSHVKNYAVVD

-206 SVDPGLKSEINT
+206 AVDPGLKSEINT

-297 KMMTGSGLASAQA
+297 KMMTGSNLSDAQA

-433 LVSSTASSGPEGMLT
+433 LVSSTASTGPEGMLT

-486 QALSGITSGVAN
+486 QALSGITSGVAS

-508 LNQERANLAAL
+508 LNQERANLAAY
-519 DNVNQQM
+519 DSVNEQM

-534 GNVGTVQAMIAQEG
+534 GNVGTVQAMIAQQG
-548 SISQASK
+548 SISEASK

-570 NNLTKGNMFK
+570 SNITKGNMFR
-580 GAEQTTSDIARQQT
+580 GLEQTTSDIARQQN
-594 LNNGGSLTNGINVS
+594 LNNGGSLMNGLNVS
-608 ENLANKKAVE
+608 ENLAKKDVAE
-618 DRGVSTSMEK
+618 GRGISNAIDK
-628 NPNMQKMMEANSEN
+628 NPNMQKMMESNSEN
-642 STTFTNN
+642 STTFGNI
-649 QTNSKFDNIGS
+649 QTNSKFDNMGS
-660 NLENVAFQSGR
+660 NLENVAIGTGR
-671 KEGGALQGEAKSLE
+671 KDAQTSLGEVKAINSQSNSELQ
-685 KLSNEQIQDASTQS
+685 
-699 TYEKITSDSAKKQQ
+699 
-713 IGNNDDYFDKA
+713 
-724 NNLYSEDARLNINT
+724 
-738 LEGKTK
+738 
-744 ASAQQSDAEQVN
+744 N
-756 ASETS
+756 AAETS
-761 QITSVADQNAKK
+761 QITSVADANATKK
-773 EHLEKNFG
+773 HLEANFG
-781 NLKSGAETMA
+781 DLKTGAESMA
-791 NVKEGS
+791 NVSKGS
-797 EIGGVKKQIGVA
+797 QIRGVKEQIDVA
-809 GGEDNLIDVNSTQ
+809 GGEGNLIDINSTQ
-822 AAGKIAEEQSKQEML
+822 AAGKIAEEQSKQEIL

-949 DPNTKDGGAGVKT
+949 DSNAENGRGAGVRSIHKADGT
-962 IHAPDGRVL
+962 IVSKIEEGSN
-971 AKVEDGATQK
+971 QK

-994 HTMENKGAAM
+994 YTMENKGAAYAGLNE
-1004 KLINENL
+1004 KLRQDIS
-1011 RLDMANAKTQ
+1011 NAKNQ
-1021 EDREN
+1021 EEKEN
-1026 IAKNFLERTWL
+1026 IVKKFLEDTVRADVVLNPVDTGKVITKETMTGYLGEAIRQNLYDDIVSDRGKNIDSAIFDEIKDIGESLAKNVPGG
-1037 IDAAATPVEEIKS
+1037 AEINKAIQAVDRFFES
-1050 ILKNETS
+1050 SSKET
-1057 EEDGLLYNLD
+1057 
-1067 KEVKPWVQKNIPG
+1067 
-1080 AKEFYE
+1080 
-1086 AKDKLGDFLG
+1086 
-1096 VNKK
+1096 KK

>member
-1 MKKILFIALLTTS
+1 MKKILTILVALGATL
-14 FAFADDGWWIYTYE
+14 FADDGWWIYTYE

-95 VYIVNVKSYDSL
+95 VHIVNVKSYNNL
-107 NPHVKNYAVVD
+107 NPHIDNYAVVD

-206 SVDPGLKSEINT
+206 AVDPGLKSEINT

-297 KMMTGSGLASAQA
+297 KMMTGSNLSDAQA

-433 LVSSTASSGPEGMLT
+433 LVSSTASTGPEGMLT

-486 QALSGITSGVAN
+486 QALAGITSGVAN

-508 LNQERANLAAL
+508 LNQERANLAAY
-519 DNVNQQM
+519 DSVNEQM

-534 GNVGTVQAMIAQEG
+534 GNVGTVQAMIAQQG
-548 SISQASK
+548 SISEASK

-570 NNLTKGNMFK
+570 SNITKGNMFR
-580 GAEQTTSDIARQQT
+580 GLEQTTSDIARQQN
-594 LNNGGSLTNGINVS
+594 LNNGGSLMNGLNVS
-608 ENLANKKAVE
+608 ENLAKKDVAE
-618 DRGVSTSMEK
+618 GRGISNAIDK
-628 NPNMQKMMEANSEN
+628 NPNMQKMMESNSEN
-642 STTFTNN
+642 STTFGNI
-649 QTNSKFDNIGS
+649 QTNSKFDNMGS
-660 NLENVAFQSGR
+660 NLENVAIGTGR
-671 KEGGALQGEAKSLE
+671 KDAQTSLGEVKAINSQSNSELQ
-685 KLSNEQIQDASTQS
+685 
-699 TYEKITSDSAKKQQ
+699 
-713 IGNNDDYFDKA
+713 
-724 NNLYSEDARLNINT
+724 
-738 LEGKTK
+738 
-744 ASAQQSDAEQVN
+744 N
-756 ASETS
+756 AAETS
-761 QITSVADQNAKK
+761 QITSVADANATKK
-773 EHLEKNFG
+773 HLEANFG
-781 NLKSGAETMA
+781 DLKTGAESMA
-791 NVKEGS
+791 NVSKGS
-797 EIGGVKKQIGVA
+797 QIRGVKEQIDVA
-809 GGEDNLIDVNSTQ
+809 GGEGNLIDINSTQ
-822 AAGKIAEEQSKQEML
+822 AAGKIAEEQSKQEIL

-949 DPNTKDGGAGVKT
+949 DSNAENGRGAGVRSIHKADGT
-962 IHAPDGRVL
+962 IVSKIEEGSN
-971 AKVEDGATQK
+971 QK

-994 HTMENKGAAM
+994 YTMENKGAAYAGLNE
-1004 KLINENL
+1004 KLRQDIS
-1011 RLDMANAKTQ
+1011 NAKNQ
-1021 EDREN
+1021 EEKEN
-1026 IAKNFLERTWL
+1026 IVKKFLEDTVRADVVLNPVDTGKVITKETMTGYLGEAIRQNLYDDIVSDRGKNIDSAIFDEIKDIGESLAKNVPGG
-1037 IDAAATPVEEIKS
+1037 AEINKAIQAVDRFFES
-1050 ILKNETS
+1050 SSKET
-1057 EEDGLLYNLD
+1057 
-1067 KEVKPWVQKNIPG
+1067 
-1080 AKEFYE
+1080 
-1086 AKDKLGDFLG
+1086 
-1096 VNKK
+1096 KK

>member
-1 MKKILFIALLTTS
+1 MKKILTILVALGATL
-14 FAFADDGWWIYTYE
+14 FADDGWWIYTYE

-90 STTTT
+90 RTTTT
-95 VYIVNVKSYDSL
+95 VHIVNVKSYNNL
-107 NPHVKNYAVVD
+107 NPHIDNYAVVD

-206 SVDPGLKSEINT
+206 AVDPGLKSEINT
-218 DKNPF
+218 NPNPF
-223 TYLDPTSSPNEYI
+223 IHLDPTSSPNEYI

-297 KMMTGSGLASAQA
+297 KMMTGSNLSDAQA

-320 VRKAF
+320 IRKAF

-433 LVSSTASSGPEGMLT
+433 LVSSTASTGSEGMLT

-486 QALSGITSGVAN
+486 QALSGITSGVAS

-508 LNQERANLAAL
+508 LNQERANLAAY
-519 DNVNQQM
+519 DSVNEQM

-534 GNVGTVQAMIAQEG
+534 GNVGTVQAMIAQQG
-548 SISQASK
+548 SISEASK

-570 NNLTKGNMFK
+570 SNITKGNMFR
-580 GAEQTTSDIARQQT
+580 GLEQTTSDIARQQN
-594 LNNGGSLTNGINVS
+594 LNNGGSLMNGLNVS
-608 ENLANKKAVE
+608 ENLAKKDVAE
-618 DRGVSTSMEK
+618 GRGISNAIDK
-628 NPNMQKMMEANSEN
+628 NPNMQKMMESNSEN
-642 STTFTNN
+642 STTFGNI
-649 QTNSKFDNIGS
+649 QTNSKFDNMGS
-660 NLENVAFQSGR
+660 NLENVAIGTGR
-671 KEGGALQGEAKSLE
+671 KDAQTSLGEVKAINSQSNSELQ
-685 KLSNEQIQDASTQS
+685 
-699 TYEKITSDSAKKQQ
+699 
-713 IGNNDDYFDKA
+713 
-724 NNLYSEDARLNINT
+724 
-738 LEGKTK
+738 
-744 ASAQQSDAEQVN
+744 N
-756 ASETS
+756 AAETS
-761 QITSVADQNAKK
+761 QITSVADANATKK
-773 EHLEKNFG
+773 HLEANFG
-781 NLKSGAETMA
+781 DLKTGAESMA
-791 NVKEGS
+791 NVSKGS
-797 EIGGVKKQIGVA
+797 QIRGVKEQIDVA
-809 GGEDNLIDVNSTQ
+809 GGEGNLIDINSTQ
-822 AAGKIAEEQSKQEML
+822 AAGKIAEEQSKQEIL

-949 DPNTKDGGAGVKT
+949 DSNAENGRGAGVRSIHKADGT
-962 IHAPDGRVL
+962 IVSKIEEGSN
-971 AKVEDGATQK
+971 QK
-981 NYQNTKDLRITTD
+981 NYQNTKD
-994 HTMENKGAAM
+994 
-1004 KLINENL
+1004 
-1011 RLDMANAKTQ
+1011 
-1021 EDREN
+1021 
-1026 IAKNFLERTWL
+1026 
-1037 IDAAATPVEEIKS
+1037 
-1050 ILKNETS
+1050 
-1057 EEDGLLYNLD
+1057 
-1067 KEVKPWVQKNIPG
+1067 
-1080 AKEFYE
+1080 
-1086 AKDKLGDFLG
+1086 
-1096 VNKK
+1096 

>member
-1 MKKILFIALLTTS
+1 MKKILTILVALGATL
-14 FAFADDGWWIYTYE
+14 FADDGWWIYTYE

-95 VYIVNVKSYDSL
+95 VHIVNVKSYNNL
-107 NPHVKNYAVVD
+107 NPQIDNYAVVD

-206 SVDPGLKSEINT
+206 AVDPGLKSEINT

-297 KMMTGSGLASAQA
+297 KMMTGSNLSDAQA

-340 AGFGAGLAE
+340 VGFGAGLAE

-433 LVSSTASSGPEGMLT
+433 LVSSTASTGPEGMLT

-486 QALSGITSGVAN
+486 QALSGITSGVAS

-508 LNQERANLAAL
+508 LNQERANLAAY
-519 DNVNQQM
+519 DSVNEQM

-534 GNVGTVQAMIAQEG
+534 GNVGTVQAMIAQQG
-548 SISQASK
+548 SISEASK

-570 NNLTKGNMFK
+570 SNITKGNMFR
-580 GAEQTTSDIARQQT
+580 GLEQTTSDIARQQN
-594 LNNGGSLTNGINVS
+594 LNNGGSLMNGLNVS
-608 ENLANKKAVE
+608 ENLAKKDVAE
-618 DRGVSTSMEK
+618 GRGISNAIDK
-628 NPNMQKMMEANSEN
+628 NPNMQKMMESNSEN
-642 STTFTNN
+642 STTFGNI
-649 QTNSKFDNIGS
+649 QTNSKFDNMGS
-660 NLENVAFQSGR
+660 NLENVAIGTGR
-671 KEGGALQGEAKSLE
+671 KDAQTSLGEVKAINSQSNSELQ
-685 KLSNEQIQDASTQS
+685 
-699 TYEKITSDSAKKQQ
+699 
-713 IGNNDDYFDKA
+713 
-724 NNLYSEDARLNINT
+724 
-738 LEGKTK
+738 
-744 ASAQQSDAEQVN
+744 N
-756 ASETS
+756 AAETS
-761 QITSVADQNAKK
+761 QITSVADANATKK
-773 EHLEKNFG
+773 HLEANFG
-781 NLKSGAETMA
+781 DLKTGAESMA
-791 NVKEGS
+791 NVSKGS
-797 EIGGVKKQIGVA
+797 QIRGVKEQIDVA
-809 GGEDNLIDVNSTQ
+809 GGEGNLIDVNSTQ
-822 AAGKIAEEQSKQEML
+822 AAGKIAEEQSKQEIL

-949 DPNTKDGGAGVKT
+949 DSNAENGRGAGVRSIHKADGT
-962 IHAPDGRVL
+962 IVSKIEEGSN
-971 AKVEDGATQK
+971 QK

-994 HTMENKGAAM
+994 YTMENKGAAYAGLNE
-1004 KLINENL
+1004 KLRQDIS
-1011 RLDMANAKTQ
+1011 NAKNQ
-1021 EDREN
+1021 EEKEN
-1026 IAKNFLERTWL
+1026 IVKKFLEDTVRADVVLNPVDTGKVITKETMTGYLGEAIRQNLYDDIVSDRGKNIDSAIFDEIKDIGESLAKNVPGG
-1037 IDAAATPVEEIKS
+1037 AEINKAIQAVDRFFES
-1050 ILKNETS
+1050 SSQET
-1057 EEDGLLYNLD
+1057 
-1067 KEVKPWVQKNIPG
+1067 
-1080 AKEFYE
+1080 
-1086 AKDKLGDFLG
+1086 
-1096 VNKK
+1096 KK

>member
-1 MKKILFIALLTTS
+1 MVKKILFIALLTTA

-36 FNYLAMIKTDSGFLA
+36 FNYLAMIKTDSGYMGI
-51 TIQTVLIAGLTF
+51 IQTVLIAGLTF
-63 TIIFKFLDIAAI
+63 TIIFKFLDIMAI
-75 PKYLLSVV
+75 PKYLLSVI

-95 VYIVNVKSYDSL
+95 VHIVNVKSYNNL
-107 NPHVKNYAVVD
+107 NPHIDNYAVVD

-206 SVDPGLKSEINT
+206 AVDPGLKSEINT

-297 KMMTGSGLASAQA
+297 KMMTGSNLSDAQA

-325 ESSWQNYGIGASSAQ
+325 ESSWQSYGIGASSAQ

-433 LVSSTASSGPEGMLT
+433 LVSSTASTGPEGMLT

-456 NTIANQAAIAADFYI
+456 NTIANQAAIAADMYI

-486 QALSGITSGVAN
+486 QALSGITSGVAG

-508 LNQERANLAAL
+508 LNQERANLAAY
-519 DNVNQQM
+519 DSVNEQM

-555 AAASFLASGSNLENF
+555 AAASFLASGSNLNNF
-570 NNLTKGNMFK
+570 NNLTKANMFSGMENTTGQVTRQNLLAGSGPMVDGLQTSANTSTIKTSQDNVAAENLMKQAGMLGYKGNSLEEATKYMKDVETNIAK
-580 GAEQTTSDIARQQT
+580 GAMNGKTIEAIKDGGHTTKENT
-594 LNNGGSLTNGINVS
+594 ENGV
-608 ENLANKKAVE
+608 
-618 DRGVSTSMEK
+618 
-628 NPNMQKMMEANSEN
+628 
-642 STTFTNN
+642 
-649 QTNSKFDNIGS
+649 
-660 NLENVAFQSGR
+660 
-671 KEGGALQGEAKSLE
+671 EAK
-685 KLSNEQIQDASTQS
+685 A
-699 TYEKITSDSAKKQQ
+699 Y
-713 IGNNDDYFDKA
+713 
-724 NNLYSEDARLNINT
+724 
-738 LEGKTK
+738 
-744 ASAQQSDAEQVN
+744 
-756 ASETS
+756 
-761 QITSVADQNAKK
+761 
-773 EHLEKNFG
+773 
-781 NLKSGAETMA
+781 
-791 NVKEGS
+791 
-797 EIGGVKKQIGVA
+797 
-809 GGEDNLIDVNSTQ
+809 DN
-822 AAGKIAEEQSKQEML
+822 
-837 NKNGGYLNNMS
+837 
-848 DKGTFDGSQVKGKN
+848 KGKN
-862 QALNEI
+862 
-868 GEKAIIQD
+868 IQSNLD
-876 SKIKTITSAA
+876 NSYKENHDREYSAQTIHNTS
-886 GSEAELNALESM
+886 NT
-898 KKAGLLDKD
+898 KKADNIDTADTLISRNNTDTANNIKERKNTTNLDDSFSNMITTKYTD
-907 TSLYDKKVSDGG
+907 TSTGEQITQYWKDKNRTELMGQEKFGI
-919 NFVAVDKDGNKI
+919 DKDGELKLTQVWDKEKGWVDVKSSHDGSHKTDKSVQEDYSKIFKNNKI
-931 TMYTDGKGNT
+931 HEEQVLENYKKLQDYSNTANYEVGNKNANNYAAAMA
-941 LGYEKQTI
+941 LQALPIEYQKAVLSNMVAGDTI
-949 DPNTKDGGAGVKT
+949 MESVSKVPGLSALAPTIQSFMADVQAKKAIDDIDGVKDT
-962 IHAPDGRVL
+962 VGAYTHAVDNLFSKVP
-971 AKVEDGATQK
+971 AK
-981 NYQNTKDLRITTD
+981 
-994 HTMENKGAAM
+994 
-1004 KLINENL
+1004 
-1011 RLDMANAKTQ
+1011 
-1021 EDREN
+1021 
-1026 IAKNFLERTWL
+1026 
-1037 IDAAATPVEEIKS
+1037 DAIQ
-1050 ILKNETS
+1050 ETS
-1057 EEDGLLYNLD
+1057 AIKAEIIG
-1067 KEVKPWVQKNIPG
+1067 KVISK
-1080 AKEFYE
+1080 
-1086 AKDKLGDFLG
+1086 
-1096 VNKK
+1096 

>member
-1 MKKILFIALLTTS
+1 MYNQANSHL
-14 FAFADDGWWIYTYE
+14 
-28 DVSTLKAV
+28 STL
-36 FNYLAMIKTDSGFLA
+36 
-51 TIQTVLIAGLTF
+51 
-63 TIIFKFLDIAAI
+63 
-75 PKYLLSVV
+75 
-83 GTMLIVF
+83 
-90 STTTT
+90 
-95 VYIVNVKSYDSL
+95 
-107 NPHVKNYAVVD
+107 
-118 NVPFIFAVLSSAF
+118 
-131 SSVGYNSALLIETIF
+131 
-146 SNVTSASDTTQASF
+146 
-160 LKTGNLGAWKI
+160 GA
-171 LDALDSISIFT
+171 
-182 TPDGK
+182 
-187 EFEKNLND
+187 
-195 YLHLC
+195 
-200 IFKIAY
+200 
-206 SVDPGLKSEINT
+206 
-218 DKNPF
+218 
-223 TYLDPTSSPNEYI
+223 
-236 RNIGNQKVINSEG
+236 
-249 SLTTCNS
+249 
-256 TYNKAK
+256 
-262 NSLSILSGS
+262 S
-271 GILYDK
+271 GILYDR

-283 KITSNVDGAGSTVA
+283 KITSNVDNAGSTVA

-310 NINNYILMSG
+310 NINNYILMTG

-325 ESSWQNYGIGASSAQ
+325 ENSWQSYGIGASSAQ

-486 QALSGITSGVAN
+486 QALSGITSGVAS

-508 LNQERANLAAL
+508 LNQERANLAAY
-519 DNVNQQM
+519 DSVNEQM

-534 GNVGTVQAMIAQEG
+534 GNVGTVQAMMAQSG

-570 NNLTKGNMFK
+570 SNMTKTNMFSGLESMTK
-580 GAEQTTSDIARQQT
+580 DMTRQQT
-594 LNNGGSLTNGINVS
+594 LNDGGSLTNGLNVS
-608 ENLANKKAVE
+608 ANTSLKNTLE
-618 DRGVSTSMEK
+618 DRGLSNAMEK
-628 NPNMQKMMEANSEN
+628 DSNMGNMFESNSEKGI
-642 STTFTNN
+642 SYETL
-649 QTNSKFDNIGS
+649 SKNEKFNDLGS
-660 NLENVAFQSGR
+660 NLSNVAIGTGR
-671 KEGGALQGEAKSLE
+671 KDAQTSLGEVKAINSQSNSELQ
-685 KLSNEQIQDASTQS
+685 
-699 TYEKITSDSAKKQQ
+699 
-713 IGNNDDYFDKA
+713 
-724 NNLYSEDARLNINT
+724 
-738 LEGKTK
+738 
-744 ASAQQSDAEQVN
+744 N
-756 ASETS
+756 AAETS
-761 QITSVADQNAKK
+761 QITSVADANATKK
-773 EHLEKNFG
+773 HLEANFG
-781 NLKSGAETMA
+781 DVQSGANSMA
-791 NVKEGS
+791 NTIKGSQIRGVKE
-797 EIGGVKKQIGVA
+797 QIDVA
-809 GGEDNLIDVNSTQ
+809 GGEGNLIDVNSTQ
-822 AAGKIAEEQSKQEML
+822 AAGKIAEEQSKQEIL

-949 DPNTKDGGAGVKT
+949 DSNAENGRGAGVRSIHKADGT
-962 IHAPDGRVL
+962 IVSKIEEGSN
-971 AKVEDGATQK
+971 QK

-994 HTMENKGAAM
+994 YTMENKGGAYAGLNEKLRQDISNAKNQEEKENIVKKFLEDTVRADVVLNPVDTGKVITKETMTGTLGEAM
-1004 KLINENL
+1004 KQNY
-1011 RLDMANAKTQ
+1011 DDKVS
-1021 EDREN
+1021 DRGKN
-1026 IAKNFLERTWL
+1026 IDSAIFDEIKDIGKSLAKNVPGG
-1037 IDAAATPVEEIKS
+1037 AEINKAIQAVDRFFES
-1050 ILKNETS
+1050 SSKET
-1057 EEDGLLYNLD
+1057 
-1067 KEVKPWVQKNIPG
+1067 
-1080 AKEFYE
+1080 
-1086 AKDKLGDFLG
+1086 
-1096 VNKK
+1096 KK